1 MSRRHEIEVLWKTYK
16 YEVMWH
22 HQNSYNLIR
31 TTLKG
36 DCNYDEVKALID
48 QALAIEPTKGSV
60 INALSHMWGYFK
72 KMCRPSEKHL
82 YESLKTHYLLD
93 QVEEDTL
100 ILFLYCMAMTY
111 DVQYI
116 KESSIIKNFPKMDDE
131 SAS

>member
-1 MSRRHEIEVLWKTYK
+1 
-16 YEVMWH
+16 MWH

-31 TTLKG
+31 TTLRG
-36 DCNYDEVKALID
+36 DCDYDEVKALIN
-48 QALAIEPTKGSV
+48 QALTIKPTRGSV